1 MKKSIKRIL
10 PAIIVALAAISLSG
24 CFNNVSGGS
33 SEKVGDTVKPANVAN
48 IVYNVNSSKYSENVK
63 EANLEDAIAD
73 VYTSVV
79 YITNVSSSGTSVGCG
94 VVADVSVNGESEN
107 IVYVYT
113 CYHVVSDYTS
123 LEVIFPDV
131 PTYED
136 GGETL
141 YDYGNIDYETYVF
154 STKDKTVG
162 FVGGDFET
170 DVAVLKVD
178 IEKYIKETVSDG
190 KTIEPIK
197 VNKARITERE
207 YKLGETVFAIGNPTG
222 ELKGT
227 TTSGVVSYVNQD
239 VTVKDLGK
247 LTLLQFDTA
256 INAGNSGGGL
266 FNLYG
271 ELVGIV
277 NAGSDSYENIGFA
290 IPYKTSTPT
299 RNDGD
304 KDTGFV
310 NIANK
315 LIETA
320 WNDGDRYNYGYV
332 AGRWSL
338 GLNVSTDSY
347 RRPYVAS
354 IPAGSVFENSAVAR
368 KDYISGI
375 TYVKDGKTYSASFTE
390 TNYTAYTKFENFY
403 NEMKQN
409 LVAGD
414 EITVVFKSGAGT
426 KKIAVILQQKIYRD
440 TGMKQAA

>member
-1 MKKSIKRIL
+1 M
-10 PAIIVALAAISLSG
+10 
-24 CFNNVSGGS
+24 
-33 SEKVGDTVKPANVAN
+33 
-48 IVYNVNSSKYSENVK
+48 
-63 EANLEDAIAD
+63 
-73 VYTSVV
+73 
-79 YITNVSSSGTSVGCG
+79 
-94 VVADVSVNGESEN
+94 
-107 IVYVYT
+107 
-113 CYHVVSDYTS
+113 
-123 LEVIFPDV
+123 
-131 PTYED
+131 
-136 GGETL
+136 
-141 YDYGNIDYETYVF
+141 
-154 STKDKTVG
+154 
-162 FVGGDFET
+162 
-170 DVAVLKVD
+170 
-178 IEKYIKETVSDG
+178 
-190 KTIEPIK
+190 
-197 VNKARITERE
+197 
-207 YKLGETVFAIGNPTG
+207 
-222 ELKGT
+222 
-227 TTSGVVSYVNQD
+227 
-239 VTVKDLGK
+239 
-247 LTLLQFDTA
+247 QFDTA